1 VASGGAGG
9 STEGFNPRRRR
20 ADDGHVSEDREQA
33 LRTRVDAVANQ
44 LCRAVDG
51 DFEFLVTVDGHDE
64 TLDKLSMMVNFVL
77 DAARRALERVDEK
90 TREADE
96 LEAANLAA
104 EAASRAKSQFL
115 ANMSHEI
122 RTPMTA
128 IQGYAD
134 MLAEP
139 DVSPAERL
147 EAVETIRRNGAYLL
161 NIINDI
167 LDISKIEAGRTAI
180 ELQTCSPFDVLQ
192 DVGRMMQLRAEEK
205 QIALVFEQSS
215 PLPETIRTD
224 PTRLRQILIN
234 LVGNAIKF
242 TSEGEV
248 RVSAS
253 VRNPQGRVPRLHID
267 ITDTGVGIPA
277 DQRDELFTPFSQAD
291 ASMSRRFGGTGLGLV
306 ISRRLARMLGGDV
319 RLVSSEP
326 GRGSLFRA
334 TIETGPLAHVPL
346 RRLPPTPRAAPQSSP
361 IEHLEGRVLVA
372 EDGADNRRLIKR
384 LLERVGLDVTF
395 AHDGEQAIKAALG
408 AVEIEQPFDVILMDL
423 QMPRVDGYVATQRLR
438 EAGYTG
444 TIIALTAHAM
454 EAERLHCLEVGCDG
468 FETKPIDRQR
478 LLETLSHALADAKK
492 GGRWSA

>member
-1 VASGGAGG
+1 MG
-9 STEGFNPRRRR
+9 PL
-20 ADDGHVSEDREQA
+20 VSENREQTLRA
-33 LRTRVDAVANQ
+33 LVDSVSNQ

-51 DFEFLVTVDGHDE
+51 DFDFLVTVQGHDE
-64 TLDKLSMMVNFVL
+64 TVDKLTMMVNFVL
-77 DAARRALERVDEK
+77 DAACRGLERVAEK
-90 TREADE
+90 TREARE
-96 LEAANLAA
+96 LEQANAAA

-139 DVSPAERL
+139 GVTDAERL

-167 LDISKIEAGRTAI
+167 LDISKIEAGRTTIA
-180 ELQTCSPFDVLQ
+180 LQPCSPFEVLQ

-205 QIALVFEQSS
+205 QIALVVEQSS
-215 PLPETIRTD
+215 PLPERIRTD

-253 VRNPQGRVPRLHID
+253 VLNPKGRVPRLHID
-267 ITDTGVGIPA
+267 IADTGMGIPVE
-277 DQRDELFTPFSQAD
+277 QREELFTPFSQAD
-291 ASMSRRFGGTGLGLV
+291 GSMSRRFGGTGLGLV

-326 GRGSLFRA
+326 GHGSLFRV
-334 TIETGPLAHVPL
+334 TLETGPLANVPML
-346 RRLPPTPRAAPQSSP
+346 RLPPNPRHPTPQAPA
-361 IEHLEGRVLVA
+361 IDHLEGDVLVA

-384 LLERVGLDVTF
+384 MLERVGLTVTF
-395 AHDGEQAIKAALG
+395 VHDGEQAVKAALL
-408 AVEIEQPFDVILMDL
+408 AAERHDPYDVILMDL
-423 QMPRVDGYVATQRLR
+423 QMPRMDGYVATQRLR
-438 EAGYTG
+438 ESGYTG
-444 TIIALTAHAM
+444 KIIALTAHAM
-454 EAERLHCLEVGCDG
+454 ETERLHCLEVGCDG

-478 LLETLSHALADAKK
+478 LLETLRRTLDEVK
-492 GGRWSA
+492 RT

>member
-1 VASGGAGG
+1 MGI
-9 STEGFNPRRRR
+9 NPRRCG
-20 ADDGHVSEDREQA
+20 ADLAHVSEDQEQTLRA
-33 LRTRVDAVANQ
+33 LVDSVSNQ

-51 DFEFLVTVDGHDE
+51 DFDFLVTVEGHDE
-64 TLDKLSMMVNFVL
+64 TVDKLSMMVNFVL
-77 DAARRALERVDEK
+77 DSARRALEHVAEK
-90 TREADE
+90 TRETRE

-104 EAASRAKSQFL
+104 QAASRAKSQFL

-139 DVSPAERL
+139 EVSDAERL

-167 LDISKIEAGRTAI
+167 LDISKIEAGRTTIA
-180 ELQTCSPFDVLQ
+180 LQPCSPFDVLQ

-205 QIALVFEQSS
+205 QLALVVEQSG

-234 LVGNAIKF
+234 VVGNAIKF
-242 TSEGEV
+242 TAEGEV

-253 VRNPQGRVPRLHID
+253 VLNPTGRVPRLHID
-267 ITDTGVGIPA
+267 VADTGTGIPPE
-277 DQRDELFTPFSQAD
+277 QRDELFTAFSQAD
-291 ASMSRRFGGTGLGLV
+291 GSMSRRFGGTGLGLV

-326 GRGSLFRA
+326 GRGSLFRV
-334 TIETGPLAHVPL
+334 TIETGPLANVPL
-346 RRLPPTPRAAPQSSP
+346 LRLPPARDVAAPQP
-361 IEHLEGRVLVA
+361 PAIEHLSGRLLVA

-384 LLERVGLDVTF
+384 MLERVGLEVTF
-395 AHDGEQAIKAALG
+395 VHDGEQAVKAALL
-408 AVEIEQPFDVILMDL
+408 ATERNEPFDVILMDL
-423 QMPRVDGYVATQRLR
+423 QMPRMDGYVATQRLR
-438 EAGYTG
+438 ESGYTG
-444 TIIALTAHAM
+444 KIIALTAHAM

-478 LLETLSHALADAKK
+478 LLETLRRTLGELARNQPWL
-492 GGRWSA
+492 G